1 MIVGLCVLAAVLLQV
16 MLINRLP
23 LPAGGAPDVVLLV
36 VVAMALLRG
45 PAAGAIIGFCAGL
58 LVDIVPPTAHLV
70 GQYAF
75 VFALV
80 GYVAGRGVGGPATT
94 VVLCVLMAP
103 LVSAALGG
111 LIADPRVTLSTLTE
125 QVPVTV
131 VYTLIVS
138 PLAIWLVTRE
148 RPHPRFPQ

>member
-16 MLINRLP
+16 MLVNRLA
-23 LPAGGAPDVVLLV
+23 LPGGGAPDLVLLA

-45 PAAGAIIGFCAGL
+45 PVAGTVIGFCAGL
-58 LVDIVPPTAHLV
+58 LVDVVPPTAHLV

-103 LVSAALGG
+103 LVATALGG
-111 LIADPRVTLSTLTE
+111 LIADPRVTLSTLTD

-138 PLAIWLVTRE
+138 PLVIWLITRD
-148 RPHPRFPQ
+148 RPQPRFPQ